1 MPVPEWEFGGVLPP
15 FIENDFSPIAWSP
28 YPVAVSDVAARFGD
42 TVERRRLLT
51 GLLDYRA
58 ELRRAGLV
66 SGFQWIDGSFVE
78 NIEGVEGRAPRDIDV
93 VNFYRLPDAHSE
105 ETLLDAFPDLFHR
118 AGMKERYA
126 VDAYHVPLEQERS
139 EDLVAYC
146 VYWHGLWSH
155 RRDRLWK
162 GYLRVDLSSEDD
174 DAARQALDE
183 RAAEGGRI

>member
-1 MPVPEWEFGGVLPP
+1 MDVPEWEFGGVLPP
-15 FIENDFSPIAWSP
+15 FVEVALSPVARSP
-28 YPVAVSDVAARFGD
+28 YMVAVSDVVARFGN
-42 TVERRRLLT
+42 TPERRRLLV

-58 ELRRAGLV
+58 ELRRAGLA
-66 SGFQWIDGSFVE
+66 SGFQWINGSFVE
-78 NIEGVEGRAPRDIDV
+78 DVEGVEGRTPRDIDV
-93 VNFYRLPDAHSE
+93 VNFYHLPDDHSE
-105 ETLLDAFPDLFHR
+105 ETLRDAFPDLFHR
-118 AGMKERYA
+118 AGMKARYA

-174 DAARQALDE
+174 DAARQALVE
-183 RAAEGGRI
+183 RAAEGERL